1 MRAKMRK
8 SKGPFRLA
16 LAGLLLLS
24 GCVALEDY
32 ERKVDEAG
40 GLRREAE
47 AAQSRL
53 GSFQRNI
60 DDLRKK
66 IDDRRLENE
75 ELAQSLS
82 LARRHAQQV
91 ETRLAD
97 LRAQLASQQQ
107 DQKSTEQK
115 GLELESAQKA
125 SLEKIRRLE
134 ENLVRVRGQLAR
146 FEDKL
151 RFQEQVQKDL
161 TANFARE
168 IRQGKVQIRLAGE
181 RVLFRLASELLFSS
195 GKVDIKPGAKNLLRK
210 VAAALNRYTNREVQ
224 IQGHTDNIPLSDR
237 LIERWES
244 NWELSA
250 ARATRVVRHLI
261 EEGRVEPRRI
271 SGAGFGEY
279 SPLADNAT
287 RAGRGKNRRLEI
299 VIFPPRN

>member
-1 MRAKMRK
+1 MRK
-8 SKGPFRLA
+8 SKGPIRIA
-16 LAGLLLLS
+16 LAGILLLS

-40 GLRREAE
+40 SLRREAE
-47 AAQSRL
+47 AAQSRVD
-53 GSFQRNI
+53 SFQRNT

-66 IDDRRLENE
+66 IDERRLENE

-97 LRAQLASQQQ
+97 MRAQFASQRQ
-107 DQKSTEQK
+107 DQKSAEQK

-125 SLEKIRRLE
+125 SLEKIRRQE
-134 ENLVRVRGQLAR
+134 ENLVHLRGQLAR

-168 IRQGKVQIRLAGE
+168 IREGKVQIRLAGE
-181 RVLFRLASELLFSS
+181 RVLVRLASELIFSS
-195 GKVDIKPGAKNLLRK
+195 GKVDIKPRANNLLRK
-210 VAAALNRYTNREVQ
+210 VAATLNRYTNREVQ

-237 LIERWES
+237 LIEHWES

-250 ARATRVVRHLI
+250 ARATRVVRYLI
-261 EEGRVEPRRI
+261 EVGRVEPRRI

-287 RAGRGKNRRLEI
+287 REGRSKNRRLEI

>member
-1 MRAKMRK
+1 MRK
-8 SKGPFRLA
+8 GKGPFRLA

-40 GLRREAE
+40 SLRREAE
-47 AAQSRL
+47 AAQSRI
-53 GSFQRNI
+53 GSLLRNI

-97 LRAQLASQQQ
+97 IRAQLASQRQ
-107 DQKSTEQK
+107 DQKATEQSAS
-115 GLELESAQKA
+115 ELESAQKA
-125 SLEKIRRLE
+125 SLEKIRLLE
-134 ENLVRVRGQLAR
+134 GNLVRVRGQLAR

-168 IRQGKVQIRLAGE
+168 IREGKVQIRLAGE
-181 RVLFRLASELLFSS
+181 RILIRLASELLFSS
-195 GKVDIKPGAKNLLRK
+195 GKVDIKPRGKSLLRK
-210 VAAALNRYTNREVQ
+210 VATALNRYTNREVQ
-224 IQGHTDNIPLSDR
+224 IQGHTDNIPLSDQ

-261 EEGRVEPRRI
+261 EVGRVEPRRI

-287 RAGRGKNRRLEI
+287 REGRGKNRRLEI
-299 VIFPPRN
+299 VIHPPRN

>member
-1 MRAKMRK
+1 MRK

-40 GLRREAE
+40 SLRREAE
-47 AAQSRL
+47 AAQSRI
-53 GSFQRNI
+53 GSLLRNV

-82 LARRHAQQV
+82 LARRHAQQI

-97 LRAQLASQQQ
+97 RRAQLASQRQ
-107 DQKSTEQK
+107 DQKTTEQRT
-115 GLELESAQKA
+115 LELESAQKA

-134 ENLVRVRGQLAR
+134 ANLVRVRGQLAR

-168 IRQGKVQIRLAGE
+168 IREGKVRIRLAGD
-181 RVLFRLASELLFSS
+181 RVLIRLASELLFSS
-195 GKVDIKPGAKNLLRK
+195 GKVDIKPRAKSLLRR
-210 VAAALNRYTNREVQ
+210 VAATLNRYTNREVQ

-237 LIERWES
+237 LIELWES

-261 EEGRVEPRRI
+261 EVGRVEPRRI

-287 RAGRGKNRRLEI
+287 REGRGKNRRLEI